1 MQSTIKSKNEL
12 TVLFFIHSGGSQKF
26 AKQHLMLLLGWG
38 FQSQFFANQFGV
50 FERWRLQFQLLHD
63 FVDMS
68 FVDGPKFGQNIAF
81 CCFGHLCCLVFTRKN
96 CLTLDGCSV
105 SHFVFCSG
113 ERWLSSTDAQ
123 SRMMRFLALHYV
135 AWYKSHGLMKIH
147 RHRTTH
153 TCATAAHHHRQR
165 ASVHQC
171 CGGGIFST
179 QHIDFD
185 GNGCVFGKFEIQFEV
200 Y

>member
-26 AKQHLMLLLGWG
+26 ATQHLMLLLGCG

-81 CCFGHLCCLVFTRKN
+81 CCFGHLCCLVFTRNN
-96 CLTLDGCSV
+96 CLTLFGFTLCVLLRWEMTVFNGCSIKNDAIFGASLCRLV
-105 SHFVFCSG
+105 QITRLDENTPTPNHSHLRNG
-113 ERWLSSTDAQ
+113 STA
-123 SRMMRFLALHYV
+123 SPA
-135 AWYKSHGLMKIH
+135 
-147 RHRTTH
+147 
-153 TCATAAHHHRQR
+153 TC
-165 ASVHQC
+165 
-171 CGGGIFST
+171 FST
-179 QHIDFD
+179 SMLWWWYF
-185 GNGCVFGKFEIQFEV
+185 
-200 Y
+200 